1 MVGRQILA
9 LVIGVRLPVPE
20 PCNEIMCVV
29 VEEKHFLLIKLIL
42 QGVAGG

>member
-20 PCNEIMCVV
+20 NWI
-29 VEEKHFLLIKLIL
+29 LLIKVRAPSIKVLRHL
-42 QGVAGG
+42 N